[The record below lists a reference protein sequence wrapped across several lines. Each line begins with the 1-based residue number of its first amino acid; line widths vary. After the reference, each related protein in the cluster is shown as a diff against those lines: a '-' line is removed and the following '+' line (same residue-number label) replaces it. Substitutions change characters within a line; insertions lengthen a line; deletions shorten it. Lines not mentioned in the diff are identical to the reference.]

1 MRLMDAGELEEDRGQ
16 VSLRPRSLEEYIGQE
31 GVKKRLRIAIQAARG
46 RGESLEHVLLYG
58 PPGLGKTT
66 LAAIISREMRV
77 NLVTTSGPAIERS
90 GDLVGL
96 LTNLEPGDVLFID
109 EIHRLPRP
117 VEELLYTAMEDFA
130 INFVI
135 DKGAFAKTVK
145 INLAPFTLV
154 GATTRAGLI
163 TAPMRERFG
172 LIYHLDFYSP
182 EELEQIISRSARLLR
197 ISLQPSAAREIAAR
211 ARGTPRIANRLLKR
225 VRDFA
230 QVAGAKEI
238 NREVV
243 DEALRLEG
251 IDGAGLDDLDRRVLQ
266 TILRVFKGG
275 PVGIEALA
283 ATLNEEVD
291 TLEDVVEPFLLKTGL
306 LARTPAGRR
315 ITDLARR
322 YLGVGTAGGEVFKEG
337 T

>member
-1 MRLMDAGELEEDRGQ
+1 MARMRLVDAKEMEDDRAQG
-16 VSLRPRSLEEYIGQE
+16 SLRPRTLEEYIGQD
-31 GVKKRLRIAIQAARG
+31 GIRKRLRIAIQAARE
-46 RGESLEHVLLYG
+46 REESLEHILFYG

-66 LAAIISREMRV
+66 LAMIISREMGV

-96 LTNLEPGDVLFID
+96 LTNLEPGDVLFVD

-117 VEELLYTAMEDFA
+117 VEEMLYTAMEDFS

-145 INLAPFTLV
+145 INLPPFTLI

-163 TAPMRERFG
+163 TTPMRERFG

-182 EELEQIISRSARLLR
+182 QELERIVSRSAKLLGVF
-197 ISLQPSAAREIAAR
+197 LQPAAAREIALR

-238 NREVV
+238 TREVV
-243 DEALRLEG
+243 DAALRLEG
-251 IDGAGLDDLDRRVLQ
+251 IDSAGLDELDRRVLQ

-291 TLEDVVEPFLLKTGL
+291 TLEDVVEPFLLKEGF

-315 ITDLARR
+315 VTDLARR
-322 YLGVGTAGGEVFKEG
+322 YLGEIS
-337 T
+337 